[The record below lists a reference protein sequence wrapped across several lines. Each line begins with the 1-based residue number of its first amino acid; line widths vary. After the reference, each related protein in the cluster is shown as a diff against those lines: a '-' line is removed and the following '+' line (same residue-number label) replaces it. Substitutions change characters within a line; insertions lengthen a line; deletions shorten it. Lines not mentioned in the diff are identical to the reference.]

1 MVDVEP
7 IRDSEDRLEHPRCD
21 HLWWFYAALVAI
33 HLLSGLVA
41 QQPRVLAD
49 ELGYLGNAR
58 FIAGVAHLPD
68 MGGTQ
73 LYHFGYSLFLLPAF
87 WFFAD
92 PVSTYKAALAINA
105 LLASS
110 LIFPLTFALTVLGRV
125 SGRTSVWIAFACCLY
140 PPLVFHSSIAW
151 SENAYIPL
159 YAIAMVLFGRFLG
172 SRRGRDAI
180 LFGLATGFL
189 YTVHPRG
196 VPVIVGVTA
205 YLVLLVCIRSIS
217 VRQLTW
223 CMTAMS
229 AVAVPTRIMLSH
241 LKTLGWGSGGEALL
255 GKLAGRMVPDGDV
268 VAMAER
274 MAGQLLYLIQASN
287 GLVALGLLSA
297 IGFIVRRLSE
307 TPLRRTVAEPAVGTL
322 ILTLLTSAGVFLA
335 SCASKLYSLHGPQ
348 GLRAE
353 NLIYGRYN
361 EPVGVILI
369 AVAIAWLCR
378 NRSRATALGWRSAA
392 VVAIT
397 LILTWVV
404 VVEID
409 DAIARDAAT
418 RPGESVI
425 EGIRPADIQ
434 ATSIPGIYPQ
444 IILVGGL
451 NLIAVSTLAMACF
464 VVIVITIRRSHRIG
478 LALVIA
484 IFSTVAVANH
494 RLYLTP
500 AVARASS
507 RLAFVSQVGSIGPIE
522 AVSYDSATHQRA
534 FYGALQYL
542 MPNTVFTRFDSQD
555 NQVPTNEAVISG
567 NDWYQARELGARF
580 FVSASHCDNALWLMP
595 GELMRGVERW
605 APEGDIL
612 GLEPVIGV
620 RASGLGQPE
629 ISAARL
635 GRWTN
640 GAATISVHV
649 DEDRPPLMLGIDIAE
664 TGRDTTGIELQTNGV
679 PLSDRPDPWTGGA
692 ATFSLARVP
701 MADRLTIEIFSDTR
715 QETHQFRSSPRRRD
729 LGVFVRNLRLDS
741 REALAEAAT
750 AGLLL
755 GASQVLGYP
764 ESGFYGAERHGDSA
778 ARWTNGAASLRIPM
792 HRTHRPGRLEVAT
805 VVPGRDWTNL
815 RVRANGVVVWDGSV
829 ASGPWSRSFELTGV
843 ALGDELL
850 VELLSETF
858 CPAEMIDGSTDRR
871 TLGVKVLSIR
881 LLPRP

>member
-1 MVDVEP
+1 MGAVATLGK
-7 IRDSEDRLEHPRCD
+7 SGD
-21 HLWWFYAALVAI
+21 HFEFRRSGRVLKFYLVLVAI
-33 HLLSGLVA
+33 HLLSCLVV
-41 QQPRVLAD
+41 QQPTVLAD

-58 FIAGVAHLPD
+58 YIAGVAHLPD
-68 MGGTQ
+68 MEGTQ

-92 PVSTYKAALAINA
+92 PVSTYKAAIATNA

-110 LIFPLTFALTVLGRV
+110 LIFPLTFALTAWGRV
-125 SGRTSVWIAFACCLY
+125 SGRTAVWIAFACCLY
-140 PPLVFHSSIAW
+140 PPLIFHSSIAW
-151 SENAYIPL
+151 TENAYIPL
-159 YAIAMVLFGRFLG
+159 YAIALVLFGRFLG

-196 VPVIVGVTA
+196 VPVVVGVMA

-223 CMTAMS
+223 CMAATG
-229 AVAVPTRIMLSH
+229 AVVVPTRIMLSH
-241 LKTLGWGSGGEALL
+241 LKTLGWASGGEALL

-287 GLVALGLLSA
+287 GLVVLGLLGA
-297 IGFIVRRLSE
+297 LGFIVRRLSE
-307 TPLRRTVAEPAVGTL
+307 TPLRRTLAEPIAGTL
-322 ILTLLTSAGVFLA
+322 ILTLLTSTGVFLA
-335 SCASKLYSLHGPQ
+335 SCASKLYSLHGPH
-348 GLRAE
+348 GLRVG

-361 EPVGVILI
+361 EPFGVILI

-378 NRSRATALGWRSAA
+378 NRSRAATLHWRSSA

-397 LILTWVV
+397 VILTWVV

-409 DAIARDAAT
+409 DAIARQAAT

-425 EGIRPADIQ
+425 ERIRPADIQ

-464 VVIVITIRRSHRIG
+464 IVIVITMRRSHRAG

-500 AVARASS
+500 TVARASS

-522 AVSYDSATHQRA
+522 AISYDSATHQRA

-542 MPNTVFTRFDSQD
+542 MPNTVFTRFDSRS

-567 NDWYQARELGARF
+567 NDWHQARELGARF
-580 FVSASHCDNALWLMP
+580 FVSASRCDNALWLMP

-620 RASGLGQPE
+620 RATGLGQPE
-629 ISAARL
+629 LSAARL

-640 GAATISVHV
+640 GAATISVYL
-649 DEDRPPLMLGIDIAE
+649 DKYRPPLMLGIDIAE
-664 TGRDTTGIELQTNGV
+664 TGRDATGLGLLANGV
-679 PLSDRPDPWTGGA
+679 TLWDRPIPRTGGA
-692 ATFSLARVP
+692 ATFSLAQVP
-701 MADRLTIEIFSDTR
+701 LADRLTIEILSDTQ
-715 QETHQFRSSPRRRD
+715 QETNRPHSSPRRRN
-729 LGVFVRNLRLDS
+729 LGVFVRKLRVDS

-750 AGLLL
+750 DGLLL

-778 ARWTNGAASLRIPM
+778 SRWTNGAASLRIPM
-792 HRTHRPGRLEVAT
+792 HPNHQPGRLEVAT
-805 VVPGRDWTNL
+805 VVPGRDRTSL
-815 RVRANGVVVWDGSV
+815 RVRANGVVLWDGSV
-829 ASGPWSRSFELTGV
+829 PSGPWSRSFELTGV

-858 CPAEMIDGSTDRR
+858 RPAEMIDGSTDRR
-871 TLGVKVLSIR
+871 TLGVKVLSTR